1 MPINGLERLKM
12 TYKIIQTNDGYMVE
26 NVHTGDYLHD
36 SNGDNLFNSYDYAL
50 TLLETSES
58 MTEWEQL

>member
-1 MPINGLERLKM
+1 M

-26 NVHTGDYLHD
+26 DVHNGDYLHD

-58 MTEWEQL
+58 MTEGEQL